1 MQSRPHLSE
10 VTPCQ
15 LLVGRYPW
23 DENPSDHPDNDC
35 WNKSAFEA
43 LLLSVENRG
52 EDPIVFIRDKI
63 RGKHISGNHRWFIKE
78 RYRQENNEKFEKN
91 PYWHL
96 TLAQVYVGLRP
107 DQAR

>member
-1 MQSRPHLSE
+1 M
-10 VTPCQ
+10 
-15 LLVGRYPW
+15 
-23 DENPSDHPDNDC
+23 NPGNRLDNDC
-35 WNKSAFEA
+35 WNKLAFEA
-43 LLLSVENRG
+43 LLLSVENGG

-63 RGKHISGNHRWFIKE
+63 CGKHVSGNHRWFIKE
-78 RYRQENNEKFEKN
+78 RYRHENKEKFQKN